1 MLRPYKDGINSLPRC
16 ARDYAVKRR
25 LEVRRLF
32 IIASRD
38 RNAAFS
44 LSRQT
49 RRLGFT
55 YGTEWR
61 RL

>member
-1 MLRPYKDGINSLPRC
+1 MLRPYKDGIDGLPRC

-38 RNAAFS
+38 RNAACS
-44 LSRQT
+44 LPPQT
-49 RRLGFT
+49 CRLD
-55 YGTEWR
+55 
-61 RL
+61 